1 MQRRT
6 GMGRSILNNIVH
18 LFYST
23 ILANLLQAISLIAL
37 ANFFNA
43 QNYGMFSVAIA
54 FTFVMLFFTDLGLSN
69 TFLREGAKDG
79 VDLGTIVSSYIK
91 IRILLLIFISV
102 IGYIAIHYVYE
113 DKNLIY
119 MMLNV
124 MFLMLIGLTCQNIG
138 IAYFQLME
146 RMKYIALIKVVSAT
160 VVIIITCFCIFGE
173 LPVYIT
179 ARLYGF
185 GYMIGGLFS
194 IYVMR
199 KKTNINMK
207 VAIHKGLFWQLGPFI
222 VSGFL
227 IMSTPQLAPILLN
240 YTLPLSMVGV
250 FAVAY
255 RMPAALYQVPGV
267 IAGAFFPVLF
277 KHYNQNNLEEHTKL
291 NMLQIKSMAV
301 VGICMTIGLYN
312 LAPYFISIFFHE
324 EWSNA
329 VEPLQILSFLIVLQ
343 SLNIAIADGLTTS
356 GFQNKRTAVQCVA
369 LVIGGIML
377 YSFSSIGGVRGAA
390 YAMVLFEIVA
400 LIGYTEVSTVRK
412 KIVFQIVIPYTIYFG
427 VTFIGVQYVL
437 QTYNLIALVLNTLI
451 VVVGIFLY
459 DHEFKKLILSF
470 IRKTREKDYITKQ
483 GI

>member
-1 MQRRT
+1 
-6 GMGRSILNNIVH
+6 MGRSILKNIIH

-23 ILANLLQAISLIAL
+23 ILANLLQAVSLIAL

-54 FTFVMLFFTDLGLSN
+54 VTFFMLFFTDLGLTN

-79 VDLGTIVSSYIK
+79 IDLEMILSSYIK
-91 IRILLLIFISV
+91 VRMILLIFISI
-102 IGYIAIHYVYE
+102 IGYIAIHYMYA
-113 DKNLIY
+113 DRNLIY
-119 MMLNV
+119 MMINV
-124 MFLMLIGLTCQNIG
+124 MFFMLIGLTWQNIG
-138 IAYFQLME
+138 IAYFQLTE
-146 RMKYIALIKVVSAT
+146 RMKYIALIKVVSAA

-185 GYMIGGLFS
+185 GYMIGGICS
-194 IYVMR
+194 IYVMKR
-199 KKTNINMK
+199 KTNVNMK
-207 VAIHKGLFWQLGPFI
+207 VVIHKALFWQVTPFI
-222 VSGFL
+222 ISGFL

-267 IAGAFFPVLF
+267 IAGAFYPVLF
-277 KHYNQNNLEEHTKL
+277 KHYNQNKLEEHTKL
-291 NMLQIKSMAV
+291 NLLQIKLMAI
-301 VGICMTIGLYN
+301 VGICMTIGLYY

-324 EWSNA
+324 EWRNT

-356 GFQNKRTAVQCVA
+356 GRQNKRTVVQCIA

-377 YSFSSIGGVRGAA
+377 YSFSSIGGVIGAA

-400 LIGYTEVSTVRK
+400 LVGYIAVSVVRK

-427 VTFIGVQYVL
+427 VTFIGVQML
-437 QTYNLIALVLNTLI
+437 HTYHFIALVLNTLI

-459 DHEFKKLILSF
+459 DYELKKLLFSF
-470 IRKTREKDYITKQ
+470 IAKTRKKDYITKQ

>member
-6 GMGRSILNNIVH
+6 GMDRSILNNIVH

-54 FTFVMLFFTDLGLSN
+54 FTFVMLFFTDLGISN

-79 VDLGTIVSSYIK
+79 VNLGEIVSSYIK
-91 IRILLLIFISV
+91 IRMLLLIFISV
-102 IGYIAIHYVYE
+102 IGYITIHYVY
-113 DKNLIY
+113 DDQNLIY

-124 MFLMLIGLTCQNIG
+124 IFLMLTGITWQNIG
-138 IAYFQLME
+138 ISYFQLME
-146 RMKYIALIKVVSAT
+146 RMKYIALIKVVSAS

-194 IYVMR
+194 LYVMR

-227 IMSTPQLAPILLN
+227 IMSTPQLSPILLN

-277 KHYNQNNLEEHTKL
+277 KQYNQHNLEGHTKL

-301 VGICMTIGLYN
+301 AGICMTIGLYN

-324 EWSNA
+324 EWRNA
-329 VEPLQILSFLIVLQ
+329 VGPLQILSFLIVLQ
-343 SLNIAIADGLTTS
+343 SINIAIADGLTTS
-356 GFQNKRTAVQCVA
+356 GGQKKRTAVQCVA

-377 YSFSSIGGVRGAA
+377 YSFSSIGGVIGAA
-390 YAMVLFEIVA
+390 YAMVLFEVVA
-400 LIGYTEVSTVRK
+400 LVGYITVSIVRK
-412 KIVFQIVIPYTIYFG
+412 EIVFQIVMPYTIYFG
-427 VTFIGVQYVL
+427 VTFIGVQYIL
-437 QTYNLIALVLNTLI
+437 QTYNLIALVLNTFI

-459 DHEFKKLILSF
+459 DQELKKLILSY

>member
-1 MQRRT
+1 M
-6 GMGRSILNNIVH
+6 
-18 LFYST
+18 
-23 ILANLLQAISLIAL
+23 SLIAL

-54 FTFVMLFFTDLGLSN
+54 VTFFMLFFTDLGLTN

-79 VDLGTIVSSYIK
+79 IDLEMILSSYIK
-91 IRILLLIFISV
+91 VRMILLIFISI
-102 IGYIAIHYVYE
+102 IGYIAIHYMYA
-113 DKNLIY
+113 DRNLIY
-119 MMLNV
+119 MMINV
-124 MFLMLIGLTCQNIG
+124 MFFMLIGLTWQNIG
-138 IAYFQLME
+138 IAYFQLTE
-146 RMKYIALIKVVSAT
+146 RMKYIALIKVVSAA

-185 GYMIGGLFS
+185 GYMIGGICS
-194 IYVMR
+194 IYVMKR
-199 KKTNINMK
+199 KTNVNMK
-207 VAIHKGLFWQLGPFI
+207 VVIHKALFWQVTPFI
-222 VSGFL
+222 ISGFL

-255 RMPAALYQVPGV
+255 RMLAALYQVPGV
-267 IAGAFFPVLF
+267 IAGAFYPVLF
-277 KHYNQNNLEEHTKL
+277 KHYNQNKLEEHTKL
-291 NMLQIKSMAV
+291 NLLQIKLMAI
-301 VGICMTIGLYN
+301 VGICMTIGLYY

-324 EWSNA
+324 EWRNT

-356 GFQNKRTAVQCVA
+356 GRQNKRTVVQCIA

-377 YSFSSIGGVRGAA
+377 YSFSSIGGVIGAA

-400 LIGYTEVSTVRK
+400 LVGYIAVSVVRK

-427 VTFIGVQYVL
+427 VTFIGVQML
-437 QTYNLIALVLNTLI
+437 HTYHFIALVLNTLI

-459 DHEFKKLILSF
+459 DYELKKLLFSF
-470 IRKTREKDYITKQ
+470 IAKTRKKDYITKQ

>member
-1 MQRRT
+1 
-6 GMGRSILNNIVH
+6 MGRSILNNIIH

-23 ILANLLQAISLIAL
+23 ILANLLQAVSLIAL

-54 FTFVMLFFTDLGLSN
+54 VTFFMLFFTDLGLTN

-79 VDLGTIVSSYIK
+79 IDLEMILSSYIK
-91 IRILLLIFISV
+91 VRMILLIFISI
-102 IGYIAIHYVYE
+102 IGYIAIHYMYA
-113 DKNLIY
+113 DRNLIY
-119 MMLNV
+119 MMINV
-124 MFLMLIGLTCQNIG
+124 MFFMLIGLTWQNIG
-138 IAYFQLME
+138 IAYFQLTE
-146 RMKYIALIKVVSAT
+146 RMKYIALIKVVSAA

-185 GYMIGGLFS
+185 GYMIGGICS
-194 IYVMR
+194 IYVMKR
-199 KKTNINMK
+199 KTNVNMK
-207 VAIHKGLFWQLGPFI
+207 VVIHKALFWQVTPFI
-222 VSGFL
+222 ISGFL

-267 IAGAFFPVLF
+267 IAGAFYPVLF
-277 KHYNQNNLEEHTKL
+277 KHYNQNKLEEHTKL
-291 NMLQIKSMAV
+291 NLLQIKLMAI
-301 VGICMTIGLYN
+301 VGICMTIGLYY

-324 EWSNA
+324 EWRNT

-356 GFQNKRTAVQCVA
+356 GRQNKRTVVQCIA

-377 YSFSSIGGVRGAA
+377 YSFSSIGGVIGAA

-400 LIGYTEVSTVRK
+400 LVGYIAVSVVRK

-427 VTFIGVQYVL
+427 VTFIGVQML
-437 QTYNLIALVLNTLI
+437 HTYHFIALVLNTLI

-459 DHEFKKLILSF
+459 DYELKKLLFSF
-470 IRKTREKDYITKQ
+470 IAKTRKKDYITKQ

>member
-1 MQRRT
+1 
-6 GMGRSILNNIVH
+6 MGRSLLNNIIH

-23 ILANLLQAISLIAL
+23 ILANLLQAVSLIAL

-43 QNYGMFSVAIA
+43 QHYGMFSVAIA
-54 FTFVMLFFTDLGLSN
+54 VTFVMLFFTDLGLSN

-79 VDLGTIVSSYIK
+79 VDIRTILSSYIK
-91 IRILLLIFISV
+91 IRMVLLTCITI
-102 IGYIAIHYVYE
+102 IGYIVIHYVYE
-113 DKNLIY
+113 DRNLIY
-119 MMLNV
+119 MMINV
-124 MFLMLIGLTCQNIG
+124 MFLMLVGLTWQNIG
-138 IAYFQLME
+138 IAYFQLTE
-146 RMKYIALIKVVSAT
+146 HMKYIALIKVVSAS
-160 VVIIITCFCIFGE
+160 VVIIITCFCIFGD
-173 LPVYIT
+173 LPVYVT

-185 GYMIGGLFS
+185 GYLIGGIFS
-194 IYVMR
+194 IYVMKR
-199 KKTNINMK
+199 KTNISMNI
-207 VAIHKGLFWQLGPFI
+207 VIHKALFWQLTPFI

-240 YTLPLSMVGV
+240 YTLPLSMVGI

-291 NMLQIKSMAV
+291 NLLQIKSMTI

-324 EWSNA
+324 EWSSA

-356 GFQNKRTAVQCVA
+356 GCQNKRTAVQCIA

-377 YSFSSIGGVRGAA
+377 YSFSSIGGVIGAA

-400 LIGYTEVSTVRK
+400 LVGYIAVSVVKK

-427 VTFIGVQYVL
+427 VTFIGVQYIL
-437 QTYNLIALVLNTLI
+437 RTYNLIALVLHTLI
-451 VVVGIFLY
+451 VVVGILLY
-459 DHEFKKLILSF
+459 DHELKNLLLSF
-470 IRKTREKDYITKQ
+470 VRKTRKKDFITKQ

>member
-1 MQRRT
+1 
-6 GMGRSILNNIVH
+6 MGRSILNNIVH

-43 QNYGMFSVAIA
+43 QNYGMFSVAVA
-54 FTFVMLFFTDLGLSN
+54 FTFVMLFFTDLGISN

-91 IRILLLIFISV
+91 IRMLLLIFISV
-102 IGYIAIHYVYE
+102 IGFIAIHYVYE
-113 DKNLIY
+113 DKKLIY

-124 MFLMLIGLTCQNIG
+124 MFLMLIGLTWQNIG

-146 RMKYIALIKVVSAT
+146 RMKYIALIKVVSAS

-179 ARLYGF
+179 ACLYGF

-194 IYVMR
+194 VYVMR

-207 VAIHKGLFWQLGPFI
+207 VVIHKGLFLGLGPFI
-222 VSGFL
+222 VSSFL

-240 YTLPLSMVGV
+240 YTLPLNMVGI

-277 KHYNQNNLEEHTKL
+277 KHYNQNNIEEHTRL

-324 EWSNA
+324 EWSHA
-329 VEPLQILSFLIVLQ
+329 VKPLQILSFLIVLQ

-356 GFQNKRTAVQCVA
+356 GVQSKRTAVQCVA

-377 YSFSSIGGVRGAA
+377 YSFSIIGGVIGAA

-400 LIGYTEVSTVRK
+400 LIGYIAVSVVRG
-412 KIVFQIVIPYTIYFG
+412 KIVFQIMIPYTIYFS
-427 VTFIGVQYVL
+427 VTFIGVQYIL
-437 QTYNLIALVLNTLI
+437 HTYNLIALVLNMII
-451 VVVGIFLY
+451 VVAGIFLY
-459 DHEFKKLILSF
+459 DYELKKLILAF

>member
-54 FTFVMLFFTDLGLSN
+54 LTFVMLFFTDLGLSN
-69 TFLREGAKDG
+69 TFLREGAKKG
-79 VDLGTIVSSYIK
+79 VDLGKIVSSYIK
-91 IRILLLIFISV
+91 IRMLLLIFISV
-102 IGYIAIHYVYE
+102 IGYITIHYVYD
-113 DKNLIY
+113 DKDLIY

-124 MFLMLIGLTCQNIG
+124 MFLMLIGLTWQNIG

-146 RMKYIALIKVVSAT
+146 RMKYIALIKVVSAS

-194 IYVMR
+194 FYVMR
-199 KKTNINMK
+199 RKTNMTMK
-207 VAIHKGLFWQLGPFI
+207 VIVHKGLFWQLTPFI

-240 YTLPLSMVGV
+240 YTLSLSMVGV

-291 NMLQIKSMAV
+291 NMLQMKSMAV

-329 VEPLQILSFLIVLQ
+329 VKPLQILSFLIVLQ
-343 SLNIAIADGLTTS
+343 SINIAIADGLTTS
-356 GFQNKRTAVQCVA
+356 GGQKKRTAVQCVA

-377 YSFSSIGGVRGAA
+377 YSFSSIWGVIGAA

-400 LIGYTEVSTVRK
+400 LVGYITVSVVKK
-412 KIVFQIVIPYTIYFG
+412 KIAFQIVIPYTIYFG
-427 VTFIGVQYVL
+427 ITFIGVQYML
-437 QTYNLIALVLNTLI
+437 HTYNLIALVLHTFI

-459 DHEFKKLILSF
+459 DYELKKLILSF

>member
-6 GMGRSILNNIVH
+6 GMDKSILNNIIH

-37 ANFFNA
+37 ANFFSA

-54 FTFVMLFFTDLGLSN
+54 VTFVMLFFTDLGLSN
-69 TFLREGAKDG
+69 TFLREGAKER
-79 VDLGTIVSSYIK
+79 VDLETILSSYIK
-91 IRILLLIFISV
+91 VRMILLICISV
-102 IGYIAIHYVYE
+102 IGYIGIHYVYE
-113 DKNLIY
+113 DRNLTY
-119 MMLNV
+119 MMINV
-124 MFLMLIGLTCQNIG
+124 MFFMLVGLTWQNIG
-138 IAYFQLME
+138 IAYFQLTE
-146 RMKYIALIKVVSAT
+146 RMKYIALIKVVSAS
-160 VVIIITCFCIFGE
+160 VVIVITFFCIFGE

-179 ARLYGF
+179 ARLYGL

-194 IYVMR
+194 IYIMR
-199 KKTNINMK
+199 RKMTINRK
-207 VAIHKGLFWQLGPFI
+207 VTIQKALFWQLTPFI
-222 VSGFL
+222 ISGFL
-227 IMSTPQLAPILLN
+227 IMSTPQLTPILLN
-240 YTLPLSMVGV
+240 YTLPLSMVGI

-291 NMLQIKSMAV
+291 NLFQIKSMAI
-301 VGICMTIGLYN
+301 VGICMTVSLYN

-324 EWSNA
+324 EWSTA

-356 GFQNKRTAVQCVA
+356 GYQNKRTIVQCIA
-369 LVIGGIML
+369 LVMGGIML
-377 YSFSSIGGVRGAA
+377 YSFSSRGGVIGAA

-400 LIGYTEVSTVRK
+400 LVGYIAVSVVRK
-412 KIVFQIVIPYTIYFG
+412 KIVFQIVIPYTMYFTA
-427 VTFIGVQYVL
+427 TFIGVQYVL
-437 QTYNLIALVLNTLI
+437 HTYHLIALVLNVLLI
-451 VVVGIFLY
+451 VVGICLY
-459 DHEFKKLILSF
+459 DYELKTLMLSF
-470 IRKTREKDYITKQ
+470 IRKIRKKDYITKQ